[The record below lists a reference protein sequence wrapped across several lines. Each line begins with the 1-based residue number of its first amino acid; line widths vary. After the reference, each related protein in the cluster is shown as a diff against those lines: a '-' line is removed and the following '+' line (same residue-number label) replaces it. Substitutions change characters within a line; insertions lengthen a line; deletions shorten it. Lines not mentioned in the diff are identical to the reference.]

1 MLKAVILNIRNIV
14 PKTYMDIMQF
24 KKLMKNN
31 NITNE
36 FDLIKYLKRETCAL
50 QM

>member
-1 MLKAVILNIRNIV
+1 MLKAVILNIGNIV

-24 KKLMKNN
+24 KSS
-31 NITNE
+31 E
-36 FDLIKYLKRETCAL
+36 FDLIKYLKRKTCAL